1 MVWNF
6 ALHVY
11 ELNTKHTIEDM
22 DVLTY
27 LIFPMIWWW
36 PIFSLSLSFYATH
49 CLGLS
54 PMMSHQCAIYVVF
67 TASGDGL
74 SHPSQNFTS
83 FCVVRHKGWFENKV
97 FSKYDRC
104 LQLFNTRVVCPP
116 CTPLRFI
123 VTPFLNLHTNKLV

>member
-1 MVWNF
+1 MDGMERMFACFAALQQTHAWNLDAIYAGMVWNF

-27 LIFPMIWWW
+27 LVFPMIWWW

-54 PMMSHQCAIYVVF
+54 PVMSHQCAIYVVF
-67 TASGDGL
+67 TVSGDGL

-97 FSKYDRC
+97 FSKYD
-104 LQLFNTRVVCPP
+104 
-116 CTPLRFI
+116 
-123 VTPFLNLHTNKLV
+123 